1 MAVAFLCQLHVHT
14 GCAGVTTMVMHAQSH
29 AQAQLAARELFP
41 ACRVDV
47 VTLEPSPRRTNSQA
61 PHPAVRDNTA
71 IDNTPM
77 LE

>member
-1 MAVAFLCQLHVHT
+1 MTVAFLCQLRVDT

-47 VTLEPSPRRTNSQA
+47 VALDPSPRRSNAQA
-61 PHPAVRDNTA
+61 PPPAVRDNTA
-71 IDNTPM
+71 TQQAPL

>member
-1 MAVAFLCQLHVHT
+1 MVVAFLCQLHVHT

-29 AQAQLAARELFP
+29 AQAQLAAQELFP

-47 VTLEPSPRRTNSQA
+47 VALEPSPSRSTIQ
-61 PHPAVRDNTA
+61 PPPPVVLDNTA
-71 IDNTPM
+71 TKQEPM

>member
-1 MAVAFLCQLHVHT
+1 MTVAFLCQLHVYT

-47 VTLEPSPRRTNSQA
+47 VAMEPSPRRTNTQA
-61 PHPAVRDNTA
+61 SPPAVRDNTA
-71 IDNTPM
+71 IKKMPM

>member
-29 AQAQLAARELFP
+29 AQAQLAAQELFP
-41 ACRVDV
+41 ACRVEV
-47 VTLEPSPRRTNSQA
+47 VPLEPRPRRRRTFSA
-61 PHPAVRDNTA
+61 HPAVFNSTA
-71 IDNTPM
+71 ASEASV